1 MNRAG
6 IGRRTRQFNP
16 NGEGARTLS
25 QWLTAVLSM
34 KGQSDAMDQA
44 AAVEM
49 IRATTPARRSTFAE
63 QIWRIRR
70 EHGTDR
76 RT

>member
-1 MNRAG
+1 MSREG
-6 IGRRTRQFNP
+6 RGRRTRQFNP
-16 NGEGARTLS
+16 NAEGARSLS
-25 QWLTAVLSM
+25 QWVTAVLSM
-34 KGQSDAMDQA
+34 KGESDAMDQA

-49 IRATTPARRSTFAE
+49 IHATPPARRSAFAE

-70 EHGTDR
+70 DHGTDR